1 MSSQAAQQR
10 SQPAPS
16 RAFAPARKKAGPK
29 VAAVIGV
36 SMTLAAV
43 AASMSL
49 GGSPVSNPQTV
60 SAAAPATQQIAA
72 STMAPPAASPDVIV
86 PAIPAFAA
94 PSQPSLYPPSETLT
108 WQPPQKQC
116 SLTQR
121 KFYVAGN
128 GTIRI
133 HAGDY
138 VSPAVVLN
146 PYPQEVAFP
155 VPRPQA
161 GMVAIE
167 RIVVEGRASTVVMT
181 SDLPEFRQVY
191 RDLRG
196 STYFDAKWAPLR
208 NC

>member
-49 GGSPVSNPQTV
+49 GGSPASNPQTA

-72 STMAPPAASPDVIV
+72 STLAAPAASPVIV

-128 GTIRI
+128 GIIRI
-133 HAGDY
+133 YAGDY
-138 VSPAVVLN
+138 ASPAVVLS

-155 VPRPQA
+155 VPRPQT